1 MKIFQSLIHHH
12 SFKNLFRTGSITNK
26 YLGKSSSNSLSKFS
40 SGSTLFSHYRNS
52 SRFSLNRFKGN
63 NKPSILQSWKRA
75 QSNRDPSKSIIY
87 GIIGINSLI
96 LLGWQIA
103 DNWHFT
109 YRDESLL
116 KFMFENFTLGDHSYT
131 HPHSFILAHL
141 SHRSVIHFGINMFV
155 LYSFGFSLISVM
167 GAQSFLSLYIV
178 SGLASGVASMLYKEY
193 AYPSGY
199 RVPPSLGASG
209 CISGVVGTFATM
221 FPFAT
226 VQVIFFPVPAWLA
239 VGGFAMYDLFR
250 CIKQS
255 QHRIDSAGH
264 LGGLVGGI
272 LFHLL
277 RLRR

>member
-1 MKIFQSLIHHH
+1 
-12 SFKNLFRTGSITNK
+12 
-26 YLGKSSSNSLSKFS
+26 
-40 SGSTLFSHYRNS
+40 
-52 SRFSLNRFKGN
+52 
-63 NKPSILQSWKRA
+63 
-75 QSNRDPSKSIIY
+75 
-87 GIIGINSLI
+87 
-96 LLGWQIA
+96 
-103 DNWHFT
+103 
-109 YRDESLL
+109 
-116 KFMFENFTLGDHSYT
+116 
-131 HPHSFILAHL
+131 
-141 SHRSVIHFGINMFV
+141 
-155 LYSFGFSLISVM
+155 M

-193 AYPSGY
+193 AYP
-199 RVPPSLGASG
+199 SG